1 MFRKVDCVRIRV
13 PNAEEALRFYHE
25 KLGLDIVWKRGSSE
39 PGLRRGESDSVLV
52 TEKLEESEVDI
63 LVKSVD
69 DAQRSL
75 KDLEGRLSFRPSTL
89 Q

>member
-1 MFRKVDCVRIRV
+1 M
-13 PNAEEALRFYHE
+13 
-25 KLGLDIVWKRGSSE
+25 
-39 PGLRRGESDSVLV
+39 GESDSELVLV

-75 KDLEGRLSFRPSTL
+75 KDLEGRSSFHSSTL